1 MKKIYAGIISFN
13 ILAFGL
19 FFLFD
24 NYPWPIVLLHLI
36 SVFGLCGYAV
46 FRLLSGLKIEN
57 KEYLLLG
64 FLFIFSFILRM
75 YKIDTLTP
83 GIQGDEMIVA
93 YSARELGTNFTPFTT
108 SNFGHGTLIPYM
120 VRLSVNFFGDT
131 IASIRLPSVLF
142 GCIGVLAFYLLL
154 RLFFKRPI
162 ATLGGLF
169 FAFSYSMLSLSRVIY
184 EPTAAIFF
192 QVMALIF
199 LLLSEKRKGIYYIG
213 LGLMLGLG
221 NYTYINFRLFTIFVF
236 IYLFVRMLARKR
248 KWREEAKG
256 IGLVGA
262 FSFIGMMP
270 LVHYFIVN
278 PDQFVIRARVLS
290 LFNQGLTFQDI
301 VSNIVGSIGQL
312 QYIFVNPGDPNFRI
326 NPGKTAM
333 VDILTLSI
341 FLVGI
346 GSLFKKYSLILIF
359 FFLSVPF
366 LLSDIF
372 AYEAGPAN
380 TFFGF
385 AHPNTLRISGILPFI
400 LIVVTFGISA
410 LSRVVENSLKENSIK
425 QTQIEIMKIV
435 SAIILAGIGFFINT
449 TMYFSQP
456 FDPYTYSVNG
466 VLPLKLVA
474 PVKNMST
481 QRTVSLSPFLKEDI
495 RFEYFLGKNPANVKK
510 FDPKNVEEAI
520 GIIDTTDMT
529 VIDSSFNVDI
539 IRTLVEKNPTNK
551 KIYYHQAPNGVD
563 AFLFVSPDQIAI
575 DEFFPI

>member
-1 MKKIYAGIISFN
+1 
-13 ILAFGL
+13 
-19 FFLFD
+19 
-24 NYPWPIVLLHLI
+24 
-36 SVFGLCGYAV
+36 
-46 FRLLSGLKIEN
+46 
-57 KEYLLLG
+57 
-64 FLFIFSFILRM
+64 
-75 YKIDTLTP
+75 
-83 GIQGDEMIVA
+83 
-93 YSARELGTNFTPFTT
+93 
-108 SNFGHGTLIPYM
+108 
-120 VRLSVNFFGDT
+120 
-131 IASIRLPSVLF
+131 
-142 GCIGVLAFYLLL
+142 
-154 RLFFKRPI
+154 
-162 ATLGGLF
+162 
-169 FAFSYSMLSLSRVIY
+169 
-184 EPTAAIFF
+184 
-192 QVMALIF
+192 
-199 LLLSEKRKGIYYIG
+199 
-213 LGLMLGLG
+213 
-221 NYTYINFRLFTIFVF
+221 
-236 IYLFVRMLARKR
+236 
-248 KWREEAKG
+248 
-256 IGLVGA
+256 
-262 FSFIGMMP
+262 
-270 LVHYFIVN
+270 
-278 PDQFVIRARVLS
+278 
-290 LFNQGLTFQDI
+290 
-301 VSNIVGSIGQL
+301 
-312 QYIFVNPGDPNFRI
+312 
-326 NPGKTAM
+326 
-333 VDILTLSI
+333 
-341 FLVGI
+341 
-346 GSLFKKYSLILIF
+346 LILIF